1 MSVAGLKKQFYKAT
15 QLVSE
20 KVGGAEGTKLDDDFK
35 EMEKK
40 VDLTSKAVTE
50 VLTRTIEY
58 LQPNPASRAKLSMLN
73 TMSKIRGQVK
83 SPGYP
88 QSEGLLGECMI
99 RYGKELGEDSN
110 FGDALLDAGE
120 SMKRLAEVKDSLDI
134 EVKQNFID
142 PLQNLCDKDLKEIQH
157 HLKKLEGRRLDFD
170 YKKKRQGKIPDE
182 ELRQAMEK
190 FEESKE
196 VAETS
201 MHNLL
206 ETDIEQVSQ
215 LSALVDAQLDYHR
228 QAVQILDELAEK
240 LKRRMR
246 EASSRPKREYK
257 PKPREMYDFGETSQS
272 NGGFPCNPTP
282 KVSASSSFRS
292 DKPSRS
298 SARSILASLQL
309 STFPSQNIG
318 AKSFPA
324 TGTSPLQARGLRCG
338 KETLFCSP
346 FLEGGGKAF
355 MHHQAANGLTPL
367 WPGVQSQSS
376 PSQHPQ
382 NSGDLSEG
390 ALSVLLHGAP
400 MSSLILHKLHVSFSQ
415 LWRNNLAFPHLVS
428 SVVNAFLLE
437 FIAWG
442 RGWPCWDR
450 QHGDAGGGSLLWEKV
465 VEEQEEA

>member
-1 MSVAGLKKQFYKAT
+1 SEMVDSFSEREWGCPVPVAVPMRSQVVGKAVEASVRNSIPGKPSWMPEPLPSSSEAHTLFPPFVP

-40 VDLTSKAVTE
+40 VDVTSKAVTE
-50 VLTRTIEY
+50 VLARTIEY
-58 LQPNPASRAKLSMLN
+58 LQPNPASRAKLTMLN
-73 TMSKIRGQVK
+73 TVSKIRGQVK
-83 SPGYP
+83 NPGYP

-99 RYGKELGEDSN
+99 RHGKELGGESN

-228 QAVQILDELAEK
+228 QAVQILDELADK

-257 PKPREMYDFGETSQS
+257 PKPREPLDLGEPEQS
-272 NGGFPCNPTP
+272 NGGFPCATAP
-282 KVSASSSFRS
+282 KITASSSFRS
-292 DKPSRS
+292 SDKPTRTPSSRS
-298 SARSILASLQL
+298 MPPLDQ
-309 STFPSQNIG
+309 PSCKALYDFEPENDGELGFHEGDII
-318 AKSFPA
+318 
-324 TGTSPLQARGLRCG
+324 
-338 KETLFCSP
+338 TLTNQIDENWY
-346 FLEGGGKAF
+346 EG
-355 MHHQAANGLTPL
+355 M
-367 WPGVQSQSS
+367 
-376 PSQHPQ
+376 
-382 NSGDLSEG
+382 
-390 ALSVLLHGAP
+390 LHGQ
-400 MSSLILHKLHVSFSQ
+400 SGF
-415 LWRNNLAFPHLVS
+415 FPLSYVEVLVP
-428 SVVNAFLLE
+428 L
-437 FIAWG
+437 
-442 RGWPCWDR
+442 P
-450 QHGDAGGGSLLWEKV
+450 Q
-465 VEEQEEA
+465 